1 MFIYSKK
8 ATKFCKIFTLSCV
21 VSVKSKVKISQ
32 NVVAFSEWMNFNKTQ
47 MFLSFQLDV
56 SKNLGKYP
64 IMVVVGEI

>member
-1 MFIYSKK
+1 MAEAALVRSRK
-8 ATKFCKIFTLSCV
+8 ARLWEDAT
-21 VSVKSKVKISQ
+21 
-32 NVVAFSEWMNFNKTQ
+32 SESAENNKTQ